1 MNLERPLILGIV
13 NVTPDSFS
21 DGGETPN
28 SELAIE
34 RAMLLS
40 KQGAD
45 IIDIGGESTRP
56 GAEPVPID
64 IELSRIIPVV
74 EALTKR
80 GVCVSIDTRK
90 AMVMKMAIQA
100 GASIVN
106 DVTALEGDPQSLG
119 VVAASMASVILMHM
133 QGKPESMQ
141 SFPFYKDV
149 VGEVRSYLASRVQ
162 ACQRA
167 GVDKKRIAIDPG
179 IGFGKSH
186 KHNLT
191 LMKNLSAFT
200 TLGSPLVLGV
210 SRKSFIGKISNEN
223 DPAKRLAGSLSAGLA
238 GLARGVSILRVHN
251 VWETRQAIDVWEAI
265 KK

>member
-1 MNLERPLILGIV
+1 MGIV

-21 DGGETPN
+21 DGGEASTT
-28 SELAIE
+28 ELAVK
-34 RAMLLS
+34 RAILLS
-40 KQGAD
+40 KEGAD
-45 IIDIGGESTRP
+45 ILDVGGESTRP
-56 GAEPVPID
+56 GAKSVSVET
-64 IELSRIIPVV
+64 ELGRVIPVI
-74 EALTKR
+74 EALAER
-80 GVCVSIDTRK
+80 GFCVSVDTRK
-90 AMVMKMAIQA
+90 AQVMKTAIQA

-106 DVTALEGDPQSLG
+106 DVTALEGDPQSLE
-119 VVAASMASVILMHM
+119 VIAASTVSVILMHM

-141 SFPFYKDV
+141 DSPVYKDV
-149 VGEVRSYLASRVQ
+149 VSEVQEYLLSRVK
-162 ACQRA
+162 ACESA
-167 GVDKKRIAIDPG
+167 GVERNRIALDPG
-179 IGFGKSH
+179 IGFGKTH